1 MDTRPRAEND
11 RGVAMFE
18 VADAYISFMGRFS
31 TPLAPLFADVGLA
44 GVAPTAAVL
53 DVGCGPGMLTAEL
66 VRRQGASQVSAVDP
80 VATFVTAAAA
90 AHPGAVVRQASAEA
104 LPFAD
109 ESFDATLA
117 QLVVHFMTDPA
128 GGVGEMR
135 RVTRPGGRVSACVW
149 DHGGGTGPLSAFWR
163 AVLAV
168 ESTVTDESSLPG
180 SNAGDLT
187 ALFLAAGLHEVSEV
201 PLTVAVDFPTFDA
214 WWEPYTFG
222 VGTAGVAFEALK
234 PDQQDRVVE
243 LLRAELGDGPFTMS
257 ATAWAATG
265 VR

>member
-1 MDTRPRAEND
+1 MAALAAE
-11 RGVAMFE
+11 RRTGLLEAAASAAQAPGLSRRSATAM
-18 VADAYISFMGRFS
+18 VQ
-31 TPLAPLFADVGLA
+31 FARLH
-44 GVAPTAAVL
+44 
-53 DVGCGPGMLTAEL
+53 AEL
-66 VRRQGASQVSAVDP
+66 EQ
-80 VATFVTAAAA
+80 
-90 AHPGAVVRQASAEA
+90 QA
-104 LPFAD
+104 
-109 ESFDATLA
+109 
-117 QLVVHFMTDPA
+117 A

-187 ALFLAAGLHEVSEV
+187 ALFLAAGLHEVSEA